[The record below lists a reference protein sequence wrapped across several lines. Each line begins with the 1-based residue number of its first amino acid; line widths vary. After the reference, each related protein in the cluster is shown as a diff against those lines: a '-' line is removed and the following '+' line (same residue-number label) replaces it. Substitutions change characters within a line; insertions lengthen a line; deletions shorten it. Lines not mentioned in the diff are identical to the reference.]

1 MTDSFST
8 LALTKKLLAFDTINP
23 PGNERESARFVGELL
38 QAAGFAVDYY
48 EFDDRRTSLIAGK
61 NVNTD
66 RAPICF
72 TGHLDTVPL
81 GLGKWEADP
90 FRGEQAG
97 DKIFGRGASD
107 MKSGVA
113 AMITAALRLAGLQ
126 GGQAGIL
133 LVLTA
138 GEENGCQGAG
148 YLAGLGTALGR
159 AGALVVGEPTG
170 NYPILGHKGAF
181 WLKAVTSGIT
191 AHGAMPEQGDNAIY
205 KAARAIT
212 RLEEFDFKVRPHP
225 ILGGP
230 TLNVG
235 TVSGGINFNSVP
247 DRSTFSIDIRTI
259 PGQDLDGIQKDL
271 QACLGEEVVLE
282 NLTAAPAVST
292 DPDNDWIQ
300 EVFGIM
306 ASYIGEQP
314 VPRGVAYFTDAS
326 ALSAAF
332 GRPPTVI
339 LGPGEPQ
346 MAHKTDEY
354 CYISKIEA
362 ATEAYFEIARRWCG
376 L

>member
-1 MTDSFST
+1 MADSYST
-8 LALTKKLLAFDTINP
+8 LELTRKLLAFNTINP
-23 PGNERESARFVGELL
+23 PGNERESARFVGGLL
-38 QAAGFAVDYY
+38 QTAGFAVDYY

-81 GLGKWEADP
+81 GLGKWVADP
-90 FRGEQAG
+90 FSGEQAG
-97 DKIFGRGASD
+97 DKIFGRGSSD

-113 AMITAALRLAGLQ
+113 AMITAALRLAGLH

-148 YLAGLGTALGR
+148 YLAGLGTVLGR

-170 NYPILGHKGAF
+170 NYPVIGHKGAF
-181 WLKAVTSGIT
+181 WLEAVTSGIT

-212 RLEEFDFKVRPHP
+212 RLEKFDFKVRPHP

-314 VPRGVAYFTDAS
+314 VPRGAAYFTDAS

-339 LGPGEPQ
+339 LGPGEPE
-346 MAHKTDEY
+346 MAHKADEY
-354 CYISKIEA
+354 CYVSKIEA